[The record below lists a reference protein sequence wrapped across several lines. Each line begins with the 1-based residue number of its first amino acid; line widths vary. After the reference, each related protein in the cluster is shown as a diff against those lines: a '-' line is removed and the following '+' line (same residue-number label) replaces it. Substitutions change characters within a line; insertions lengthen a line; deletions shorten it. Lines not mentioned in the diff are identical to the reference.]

1 MASIVAIARRGERRR
16 AFSITL
22 KPLPHVVDIGSRREE
37 RSITGST
44 AQRMLHRGPH
54 VIGRM
59 PFTLKSFSE
68 IAVAG
73 YFCPAVGYMLESKG
87 LKYDGA
93 AFP

>member
-22 KPLPHVVDIGSRREE
+22 KPLPHVVDIGSRRDE
-37 RSITGST
+37 RSMTGST

-68 IAVAG
+68 IAGCRVFLPG
-73 YFCPAVGYMLESKG
+73 CGIYVGVER
-87 LKYDGA
+87 A
-93 AFP
+93 QI